1 MGKDSSL
8 PNLFYLCHLTCFLLG
23 GPTPPLQSIA
33 KSKGGIPPLQ
43 FYLRPLTCF
52 LLGGQTPPLQ
62 SIAKSKGGISALAI
76 LFKTIENVAFG
87 SHPAWCKLRLHYT
100 RLYAGDNL

>member
-1 MGKDSSL
+1 MLNISTFFIQEMGKDFSL
-8 PNLFYLCHLTCFLLG
+8 PIYIYAIDLLFIG
-23 GPTPPLQSIA
+23 RADPPYGLVNRISLFV
-33 KSKGGIPPLQ
+33 KRSS
-43 FYLRPLTCF
+43 
-52 LLGGQTPPLQ
+52 GGQTPPLQ